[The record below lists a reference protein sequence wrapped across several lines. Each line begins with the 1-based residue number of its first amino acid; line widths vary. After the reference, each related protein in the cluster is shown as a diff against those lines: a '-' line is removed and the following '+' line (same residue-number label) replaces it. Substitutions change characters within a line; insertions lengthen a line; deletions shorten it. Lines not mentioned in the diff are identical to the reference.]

1 MFYKKTFH
9 FRGLPRRVLAKG
21 RWYAKFVNSGDK
33 KYTRQAN
40 VNSSLSLIKDFVQN
54 N

>member
-9 FRGLPRRVLAKG
+9 FRGVLAKG